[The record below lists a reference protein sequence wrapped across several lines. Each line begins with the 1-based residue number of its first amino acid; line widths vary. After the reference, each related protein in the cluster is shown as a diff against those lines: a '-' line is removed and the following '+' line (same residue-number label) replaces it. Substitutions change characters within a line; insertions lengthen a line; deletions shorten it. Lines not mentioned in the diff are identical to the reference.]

1 VELAYTRDLKSRT
14 RNGFMG
20 SSPIGAT
27 ISSSLF
33 GDRGGTRS
41 SGAGHH
47 RMVARQLAHCGWRRY
62 AETEASLH
70 VSSRSPS
77 KFGAGRTHGAIAQL
91 AEHRTFNPRVV
102 GSIPTGPTILQIKER
117 KRDDDIF
124 AYACGL

>member
-1 VELAYTRDLKSRT
+1 MVYTRDLKSLA
-14 RNGFMG
+14 RNGLMG

-47 RMVARQLAHCGWRRY
+47 RMVARQLVHCGWRRN
-62 AETEASLH
+62 AETEVSLH

-77 KFGAGRTHGAIAQL
+77 KFGAGRTYGTIAQL

-102 GSIPTGPTILQIKER
+102 GSIPTGPTILQK
-117 KRDDDIF
+117 KR
-124 AYACGL
+124 GKRR